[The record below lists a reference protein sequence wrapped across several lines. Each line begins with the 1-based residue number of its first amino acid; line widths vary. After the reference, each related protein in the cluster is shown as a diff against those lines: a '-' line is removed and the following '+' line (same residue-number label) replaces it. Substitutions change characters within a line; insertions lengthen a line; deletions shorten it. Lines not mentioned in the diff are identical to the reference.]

1 MIIDTHSQL
10 TTKEAIDGIPGHL
23 VAGYGGIFH
32 NIAGGGLPG
41 LIADMD
47 EAGVAKSVVVAIDAV
62 TTHRYA
68 VTNDMVAGAVAAYPD
83 RLIGFASVDP
93 HKGKLAADE
102 LEYALG
108 AQGLKGL
115 KIVPNLIEMYADNPA
130 LYPLYEIMQD
140 RQLPVL
146 FHAGT
151 LFYTGIR
158 LKYGQPVHIDDV
170 AVDFPRLKII
180 IAHFGFPWFYE
191 TLAIAQR
198 NPNVYFNIAGWRP
211 KYIPQDVMRY
221 ISGALESKS
230 LFGSDY
236 PLLKRAEL
244 LRELREL
251 GVKEKTLRAMTED
264 NPARLLGL

>member
-1 MIIDTHSQL
+1 MIIDTLSQL
-10 TTKEAIDGIPGHL
+10 TTQEAVAGIPDHL
-23 VAGYGGIFH
+23 MIGYSNIFH
-32 NIAGGGLPG
+32 NIAGAGLQG
-41 LIADMD
+41 LITDMD
-47 EAGVAKSVVVAIDAV
+47 NAGVDKSVVVAIDAT

-68 VTNDMVAGAVAAYPD
+68 VTNDMVARAVAEYPD

-93 HKGKLAADE
+93 HKGLLAVDE
-102 LEYALG
+102 LENAIDV
-108 AQGLKGL
+108 QGLRGL
-115 KIVPNLIEMYADNPA
+115 KIVPNLIEMYANNSM
-130 LYPLYEIMQD
+130 LYPLYEIMQH

-151 LFYTGIR
+151 LFYSGIR

-170 AVDFPRLKII
+170 AVDFPRLNII

-211 KYIPQDVMRY
+211 KYIPQDVIRY
-221 ISGALESKS
+221 IKGVLENKV

-236 PLLKRAEL
+236 PLLDRVSL
-244 LRELREL
+244 LQELRAL
-251 GVKEKTLRAMTED
+251 GLKEKTLQAMLED
-264 NPARLLGL
+264 NPARLLGV